1 MCPVAL
7 AGTLRNTMWQKHDEL
22 SGALCDGGKGTEREA
37 NACKP
42 RLKRVNKKVARKGV
56 LTSMITRPQALLL
69 PLPAPQPPAL
79 FRSSV
84 TSRPAGISG
93 LGHLLRGGEEW
104 RTENQRTLSLHVP
117 PLGPHASRSGGTAL
131 YFCSLLSASFEKC
144 TLKNSVFWILEK

>member
-7 AGTLRNTMWQKHDEL
+7 AGTLRNTMWQKHDEI
-22 SGALCDGGKGTEREA
+22 SGVLCDGGKGTEREA

-42 RLKRVNKKVARKGV
+42 WVKRVNEKVARKGV

-69 PLPAPQPPAL
+69 SPPNPRAL

-84 TSRPAGISG
+84 TSRPAGGSG

-104 RTENQRTLSLHVP
+104 RTENQRPLSLHVP

-131 YFCSLLSASFEKC
+131 YFCSLLSVSFEKR
-144 TLKNSVFWILEK
+144 TLKNSVFWSLEK